1 MEQTTKRKIDP
12 LRFALLMLQGALVG
26 CGAILP
32 GVSGGVL
39 CAAFG
44 IYEPIMDFLANPIK
58 GFRRHIRLLIP
69 VILGGL
75 IGFVGLAKLVEL
87 LLGASPFIA
96 MMLFCGLICGT
107 VPDMAKKAVK
117 EKPNYGWIGFILALA
132 GSFAIFTLLSGAVE
146 GNIAPNF
153 GWYIFCGVI
162 WAFSMV
168 IPGLSSSSIL
178 LFMGLYEPMTEGIG
192 NFKFTVLIPLGIGF
206 VVTILA
212 TARGINFLFRRF
224 NPVLSKIILGF
235 VISSVLVIFPL
246 PEKFDWTVPVGILL
260 FAVGFALAVWMGY
273 MESKKEAAEAALET
287 TIEPKTDEESALDK
301 TKTPEATTSSE
312 ESETET
318 DTSLD

>member
-1 MEQTTKRKIDP
+1 MTTKTSKFDP
-12 LRFALLMLQGALVG
+12 LRFLLLMLQGALVG

-69 VILGGL
+69 VIFGGL

-87 LLGASPFIA
+87 LLNASPFIA

-107 VPDMAKKAVK
+107 VPSLAKSAVK
-117 EKPNYGWIGFILALA
+117 EKPGYGWIGFILALA
-132 GSFAIFTLLSGAVE
+132 ASFFLFKLLSGAVE
-146 GNIAPNF
+146 GNISPNF
-153 GWYIFCGVI
+153 GWYLFCGVI

-192 NFKFTVLIPLGIGF
+192 NFDLLVLIPLGIGF
-206 VVTILA
+206 VVAILV
-212 TARGINFLFRRF
+212 TARGINYLFRRF
-224 NPVLSKIILGF
+224 NPVLTKIILGF
-235 VISSVLVIFPL
+235 VISSVLVIFPI
-246 PEKFDWTVPVGILL
+246 PASFDWKVPVGILC
-260 FAVGFALAVWMGY
+260 FAAGFALAIWMGY
-273 MESKKEAAEAALET
+273 MESKREAAEGGEPTVTEAAAEVA
-287 TIEPKTDEESALDK
+287 ESSV
-301 TKTPEATTSSE
+301 EGENISE
-312 ESETET
+312 
-318 DTSLD
+318 DLNQ